1 MPPLKAPQWIISID
15 FHSHLITASFPAQ
28 TPVTPVIMAIFT
40 RNRKGIEECWMGRWV
55 GFGLFDLREG
65 RRLFV
70 PHGQG
75 VARRKNLDLHQLF
88 MHFQR
93 EAITALNAGM
103 LVGGQGELI
112 GQAVAG
118 TAVRWL
124 NKRR

>member
-1 MPPLKAPQWIISID
+1 M
-15 FHSHLITASFPAQ
+15 
-28 TPVTPVIMAIFT
+28 
-40 RNRKGIEECWMGRWV
+40 GWMGRWV

-93 EAITALNAGM
+93 EAITALNARM
-103 LVGGQGELI
+103 LVGGQDELI

>member
-1 MPPLKAPQWIISID
+1 MLGGQVGCWVRSLRP
-15 FHSHLITASFPAQ
+15 
-28 TPVTPVIMAIFT
+28 PVILAIFT
-40 RNRKGIEECWMGRWV
+40 RNRKGKDGLDGQLWV

-93 EAITALNAGM
+93 EAITALNARM
-103 LVGGQGELI
+103 LVGGQDELI

>member
-1 MPPLKAPQWIISID
+1 
-15 FHSHLITASFPAQ
+15 
-28 TPVTPVIMAIFT
+28 MAIFT
-40 RNRKGIEECWMGRWV
+40 RNRKGIEECWIIRWV
-55 GFGLFDLREG
+55 GFGLFGLREG

-93 EAITALNAGM
+93 EAITALNARM
-103 LVGGQGELI
+103 LVGGQDELI

-118 TAVRWL
+118 TAVW
-124 NKRR
+124 